1 MLFLPRTAALRM
13 IEMVKSGHP
22 FLYPQLPVLLLAALA
37 VPASGQTVAWSEL
50 EGLTVLAETTR
61 HQVVQRQQTLQLR
74 VHDVMTVSIEP
85 GNIINFLNNTTVH
98 GPRGAN
104 KHEPAAATF
113 TLDVTRPVARSGG
126 GDALWRFSDGTLTF
140 MRTFPSGARRM
151 TFAFA
156 RGPNGLTCTASFA
169 FAREDGSGPIR
180 TVTPKGQPQTILS
193 ATQLSSQCKV
203 VERK

>member
-1 MLFLPRTAALRM
+1 M
-13 IEMVKSGHP
+13 IEMVKSGRL
-22 FLYPQLPVLLLAALA
+22 FLYPQLTLLLLAALA
-37 VPASGQTVAWSEL
+37 VPANGQTVAWSDL

-61 HQVVQRQQTLQLR
+61 QQVVQRQQTIQLR
-74 VHDVMTVSIEP
+74 VHDVMTVSIDP

-98 GPRGAN
+98 GPGGAN
-104 KHEPAAATF
+104 RLEPAAATF
-113 TLDVTRPVARSGG
+113 TLEVTRPVARDGG
-126 GDALWRFSDGTLTF
+126 GDAVWRFADGTLTF
-140 MRTFPSGARRM
+140 IRTFPSGARRM

-169 FAREDGSGPIR
+169 FAREDGGGPVR
-180 TVTPKGQPQTILS
+180 TVTPQGQPQTILS